1 MLEIER
7 KRHKGISLQLA
18 LLMQP
23 PDLTFV
29 CQQAPDAHRILI
41 EHVSVV
47 VGTDMHSLYQQFT
60 ILNID
65 PAVLQVDPSGTQALD
80 LRTFQFNAGFQR
92 FQNEVFMARFTVCGN
107 GFCCRTL
114 LSGCH
119 SARLLSPLWFV
130 VSVYHF
136 FMVLQGLFLKK
147 L

>member
-1 MLEIER
+1 MFEIER

-65 PAVLQVDPSGTQALD
+65 PAVFQVDPSGTQALD

-92 FQNEVFMARFTVCGN
+92 FQNEVFMRASRFVAMVFVAGRSLVGAIPRASFLHCG
-107 GFCCRTL
+107 L
-114 LSGCH
+114 L
-119 SARLLSPLWFV
+119 
-130 VSVYHF
+130 YQYTIF

>member
-1 MLEIER
+1 MFEIER

-65 PAVLQVDPSGTQALD
+65 PAVFQVDPSGTQALD
-80 LRTFQFNAGFQR
+80 LRTFQFNTGFQR

>member
-1 MLEIER
+1 MFEIER

-60 ILNID
+60 ILDID
-65 PAVLQVDPSGTQALD
+65 PAVLQVDPSGTQLLTSVPFSSTPVSSAS
-80 LRTFQFNAGFQR
+80 RTKYSWRASRFVAMVFVAGRSLVGAIPRASFLH
-92 FQNEVFMARFTVCGN
+92 CG
-107 GFCCRTL
+107 L
-114 LSGCH
+114 LYQYTIF
-119 SARLLSPLWFV
+119 LWFCKGC
-130 VSVYHF
+130 F
-136 FMVLQGLFLKK
+136 
-147 L
+147 

>member
-1 MLEIER
+1 MFEIER

-65 PAVLQVDPSGTQALD
+65 PAVFQVDPSGTQALD

-107 GFCCRTL
+107 GFVAGRSLVGAIPRASFLHCGL
-114 LSGCH
+114 LYQYTIF
-119 SARLLSPLWFV
+119 LWFCKGC
-130 VSVYHF
+130 F
-136 FMVLQGLFLKK
+136 
-147 L
+147 